1 MASET
6 HQVTLPQSKAGSS
19 MAAIVKE
26 AWLATSQLGEKV
38 APETREVAFKLVLEA
53 MLSSEGSVPT
63 GIEASVDDSSGLASD
78 DPGENDLYSTPEL
91 RMDAISSYLE
101 IAGDEVEILFGIDAA
116 EPKLQV
122 HPTKLA
128 RTRSK
133 ATREVAL
140 LVLGARTS
148 LGLDTKMNDVREYV
162 EHYKKYDG
170 PNFAKTLQTSPELVL
185 LGKPRSSQRTVRL
198 RSKGV
203 DAARELAKRLVAE

>member
-6 HQVTLPQSKAGSS
+6 DQVALPQSKAGSN

-26 AWLATSQLGEKV
+26 AWLATSQLGDEV
-38 APETREVAFKLVLEA
+38 APETREDAFKLVLET
-53 MLSSEGSVPT
+53 MLSSEGSVT
-63 GIEASVDDSSGLASD
+63 TASEASVNDSSGLAPD
-78 DPGENDLYSTPEL
+78 DSAENDLYSTPEL

-101 IAGDEVEILFGIDAA
+101 IAGEEVEMLFGIDAA

-122 HPTKLA
+122 HSTKLA
-128 RTRSK
+128 RTKST

-148 LGLDTKMNDVREYV
+148 LGLDTNMNDVREYV
-162 EHYKKYDG
+162 VHYKKYDA
-170 PNFAKTLQTSPELVL
+170 PNFAKTLQKSPELVL
-185 LGKPRSSQRTVRL
+185 LGRPRSSQRTVRL